1 MKNNNPRFLN
11 DDEKIYW
18 QGEPVV
24 SILNVNSIV
33 FYVLPSVAL
42 LIFWSGCI
50 EYGEDYAFLQ
60 KAYDFIHQGAMTR
73 WVSLLLIIGLMVY
86 PFVRWFL
93 YYKRIA
99 YVFTDKRA
107 IAYYKDSNEIDF
119 QITASGLLNMQRSY
133 RGGSLVSLH
142 TFTTEEGR
150 DGEGRSVTRVV
161 RTGFEG
167 IPARVLD
174 FYRDTLN

>member
-1 MKNNNPRFLN
+1 MKNNPQFL
-11 DDEKIYW
+11 DRDEKIYW

-24 SILNVNSIV
+24 PILNVNSIV
-33 FYVLPSVAL
+33 FYILPSVIL

-50 EYGEDYAFLQ
+50 EYGENYAFLQ
-60 KAYDFIHQGAMTR
+60 KVYDFIHQGAMTR
-73 WVSLLLIIGLMVY
+73 WGFLLLCIGLMVY

-119 QITASGLLNMQRSY
+119 QIEASGILNMQRSY
-133 RGGSLVSLH
+133 RGGELVSLR
-142 TFTTEEGR
+142 TYTTEEGTE
-150 DGEGRSVTRVV
+150 EGREVTRVV

-167 IPARVLD
+167 IPVRVLD
-174 FYRDTLN
+174 FYHETTN

>member
-1 MKNNNPRFLN
+1 MKNNPQFL
-11 DDEKIYW
+11 DRDEKIYW

-24 SILNVNSIV
+24 PILNVNSIV
-33 FYVLPSVAL
+33 FYILPSVIL

-50 EYGEDYAFLQ
+50 EYGENYAFLQ

-73 WVSLLLIIGLMVY
+73 WGFLLLCIGLMVY

-119 QITASGLLNMQRSY
+119 QIEASGILNMQRSY
-133 RGGSLVSLH
+133 RGGELVSLR
-142 TFTTEEGR
+142 TYTTEEGTE
-150 DGEGRSVTRVV
+150 EGRGVTRVV

-167 IPARVLD
+167 IPVRVLD
-174 FYRDTLN
+174 FYHETTN

>member
-1 MKNNNPRFLN
+1 MKNNPQFLN
-11 DDEKIYW
+11 NDEKIYW

-24 SILNVNSIV
+24 SVLNVKFIV
-33 FYVLPSVAL
+33 SYILPSVIL

-50 EYGEDYAFLQ
+50 EYGENNAFLQ

-73 WVSLLLIIGLMVY
+73 WGALLLIIGLMVY

-119 QITASGLLNMQRSY
+119 QIAASDILNMQRSY
-133 RGGSLVSLH
+133 CGRDLVSLH
-142 TFTTEEGR
+142 TYTTEEGR
-150 DGEGRSVTRVV
+150 GVTRVV

-167 IPARVLD
+167 IPARILD
-174 FYRDTLN
+174 FYHDTTN